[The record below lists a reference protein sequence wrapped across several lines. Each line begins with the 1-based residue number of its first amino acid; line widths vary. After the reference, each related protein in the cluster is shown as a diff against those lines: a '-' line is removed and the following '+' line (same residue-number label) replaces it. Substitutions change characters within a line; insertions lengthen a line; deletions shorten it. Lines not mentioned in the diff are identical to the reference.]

1 MLILFR
7 SRRRRAVEREMML
20 RGARVFINVAQQR
33 WCAVLLMKRDI
44 ILKRYNYYSLTHS
57 KGGKKKGKSPF
68 KKDLNNQKSGFV
80 SGACFSLFCFP
91 SLSLFLS
98 LFCLPLTHSFHS
110 LKITRSSSLF
120 YLSLLFTTNA
130 FISLC
135 FSLPL
140 TTTTYLDDK
149 EEEVKE
155 KKI

>member
-1 MLILFR
+1 
-7 SRRRRAVEREMML
+7 
-20 RGARVFINVAQQR
+20 
-33 WCAVLLMKRDI
+33 MKRDI

-98 LFCLPLTHSFHS
+98 LFCLPLTQKNFFFILSKSHDPRHFFISPFS
-110 LKITRSSSLF
+110 LQPTL
-120 YLSLLFTTNA
+120 LSL
-130 FISLC
+130 SC
-135 FSLPL
+135 FSLPNDDDD
-140 TTTTYLDDK
+140 LDDK
-149 EEEVKE
+149 EEEEVKE